1 MRIHFNSL
9 HLKISFILLTFIAG
23 IYPVISSA
31 ENLSNHIPEGH
42 YLQNFMKVDLNQD
55 GKTDYLLLTKSRSLE
70 GIEENRFGQI
80 VDRNRRGIIILL
92 NQADGYQKVTEN
104 LTLFDSEY
112 EDGGV
117 YFAPDLWI
125 YDDKDKITFH
135 YGHGRYGYWFYT
147 FRLQDHALKL
157 IGFEAHSNRGP
168 DPISIISVN
177 YLTKRLKYA
186 RNITES
192 QFDEKWVE
200 QWKTMPNLPL
210 LDLNEISTI
219 HDEKLINI
227 THGINLDFE
236 DQNSI

>member
-1 MRIHFNSL
+1 MISHYDIRYFRIILVLSL
-9 HLKISFILLTFIAG
+9 IITG
-23 IYPVISSA
+23 IFPSTAFA
-31 ENLSNHIPEGH
+31 ENLSDHIPKDH

-55 GKTDYLLLTKSRSLE
+55 GKTDYLLLTKSHSLE
-70 GIEENRFGQI
+70 GIEENRFGEV
-80 VDRNRRGIIILL
+80 VDRNRRGIIVLL
-92 NQADGYQKVTEN
+92 NQTDGYQKIAEN

-147 FRLQDHALKL
+147 FRLQDNALKL

-168 DPISIISVN
+168 DPLSIISVN

-192 QFDEKWVE
+192 QFNEKWVE
-200 QWKTMPNLPL
+200 KWKTIPNLPL

-219 HDEKLINI
+219 HDDKLMNI

-236 DQNSI
+236 D

>member
-1 MRIHFNSL
+1 MRNHFNSRIIQ
-9 HLKISFILLTFIAG
+9 ISVILLILIAG
-23 IYPVISSA
+23 ISPLTSSA
-31 ENLSNHIPEGH
+31 ENLSDHIPEGY

-70 GIEENRFGQI
+70 GIEENQFGQI
-80 VDRNRRGIIILL
+80 VDRSRRGIIVLL
-92 NQADGYQKVTEN
+92 KQDHGYHKVAEN
-104 LTLFDSEY
+104 LTLFDSEF

-125 YDDKDKITFH
+125 YDDKDRITFH

-147 FRLQDHALKL
+147 FRLQDNALKL

-168 DPISIISVN
+168 DPLSIISVN

-192 QFDEKWVE
+192 QFNEKWIE
-200 QWKTMPNLPL
+200 QWKTIPTLLL

-219 HDEKLINI
+219 HDAKLMNI
-227 THGINLDFE
+227 THGIDLNFE
-236 DQNSI
+236 S